1 MKQYILLVLAFL
13 ISSIVSAQK
22 RTKDTIDTE
31 EITVVRPYS
40 PTVSDAFKIKV
51 NPEIT
56 DSIAK
61 KQVNYSIFSVPV
73 ASTFTPAKG
82 KAKVLRVDPSAPV
95 YDNFITGGFG
105 NFNTPQAEAFFSATS
120 TRYNEFGGFFNYHS
134 SKGGVKDAILDD
146 NFLDARVDLF
156 YKQEERD
163 FDWQLNG
170 GFRYQKYNWY
180 GLSDDINY
188 TQNVIDNITEDLNY
202 SELYFGGLIDYTD
215 SFFQGATAELYRFTD
230 DEGSSELYLLAKPK
244 IEFPIAT
251 ELINAEARIEF
262 LSGKFFQNYEAT
274 GDINYTFFN
283 AGFNP
288 NFEVLRDNLTI
299 NLGVDLVYSAA
310 SGVAESKGYIYPK
323 VTASYILIDQVLTT
337 YAGVVGGLHQNSFR
351 GFANENPFISPTL
364 NILRTDEQYNAY
376 GGLKGKLASNVSY
389 NFKGGYKS
397 ERGKPLFKLNP
408 SKTDGNN
415 TVSKGYE
422 AANSFYVVYDDITT
436 LYGFAEV
443 SVDFSKTLKFG
454 GNVEYSNFSTTNEA
468 EAWNLPTLKAT
479 GFANYTN
486 DKWFAGA
493 NLFFIGE
500 RKDELTFMV
509 PNILNQ
515 PEAKVIDNG
524 NYVDLN
530 LNGGYKF
537 TDKLTAFAKVNN
549 VFGSNYQKYTNFN
562 VQGLQVF
569 AGLTYKF
576 DF

>member
-1 MKQYILLVLAFL
+1 MKKSIFIVIAMLTTSLVF
-13 ISSIVSAQK
+13 AQK

-40 PTVSDAFKIKV
+40 PSVSDAFKIKI

-61 KQVNYSIFSVPV
+61 KEVNYSIFSVPV

-105 NFNTPQAEAFFSATS
+105 NFSTPQAEAFFRTNSND
-120 TRYNEFGGFFNYHS
+120 YNEFGGFINYHS
-134 SKGGVKDAILDD
+134 SQGGVKDAILDD
-146 NFLDARVDLF
+146 NFLDTRIDLF

-163 FDWQLNG
+163 FDWRLNG
-170 GFRYQKYNWY
+170 GFRHQKYNWY
-180 GLSDDINY
+180 GLSEAINY
-188 TQNVIDNITEDLNY
+188 NPVVVDNIIEDLNY
-202 SELYFGGLIDYTD
+202 TELYFGGIIDYSD
-215 SFFQGATAELYRFTD
+215 SFFQGATAVLNRFTD
-230 DEGSSELYLLAKPK
+230 DEGSSEFHVLVKPK

-262 LSGKFFQNYEAT
+262 LTGEFFQNYEAT
-274 GDINYTFFN
+274 GDIGYTFFN

-299 NLGVDLVYSAA
+299 NLGADLVYSAA

-323 VTASYILIDQVLTT
+323 VTASYILIDQVLTL
-337 YAGVVGGLHQNSFR
+337 YAGVTGGLYQNSFR
-351 GFANENPFISPTL
+351 DFTNENPFVSPTL
-364 NILRTDEQYNAY
+364 NIQRTDQQYNAY

-389 NFKGGYKS
+389 NFRGGYKN
-397 ERGKPLFKLNP
+397 ERDKALFKLNP
-408 SKTDGNN
+408 SKTGGN
-415 TVSKGYE
+415 TQVAKGYE
-422 AANSFYVVYDDITT
+422 AANSFQVIYDEVST
-436 LYGFAEV
+436 LFGFAEV

-454 GNVEYSNFSTTNEA
+454 GNVEYNNFSTTDEA

-479 GFANYTN
+479 AFANFN
-486 DKWFAGA
+486 QDKWFAGA

-500 RKDELTFMV
+500 RKDELTFSQ
-509 PNILNQ
+509 NILRD
-515 PEAKVIDNG
+515 PEIIDVG
-524 NYVDLN
+524 NYIDLN

-537 TDKLTAFAKVNN
+537 THKLTAFAKVNN